1 MSRSCFLFCS
11 FQCCI
16 IECFM
21 NVFHKIMWGIFNIFN
36 NSVLNLD
43 SFICNLSNALFW
55 WDLWRWF
62 WHLKVMW
69 RDSKWLKL
77 SNVTLIVWL
86 QSFQPLSMSV
96 YIIHAAQHFCLDW
109 GFLLM
114 PSWLTEIIARSQV
127 ELNYFATAF
136 KQHA

>member
-1 MSRSCFLFCS
+1 
-11 FQCCI
+11 
-16 IECFM
+16 M
-21 NVFHKIMWGIFNIFN
+21 NVSHKIMWDIFNVFS

-109 GFLLM
+109 
-114 PSWLTEIIARSQV
+114 
-127 ELNYFATAF
+127 
-136 KQHA
+136 